1 MKNIKYIVAALLLLI
16 TSCNAQWQQ
25 VGKWSTYKQEK
36 NTFTFDA
43 VPATVSVTVFTDD
56 IIRVRMLP
64 NGKFPEDF
72 SWAVVGKI
80 DMPADI
86 SSVETDSSLEILT
99 NSLRVCVMKNPTRI
113 SFYDKSSSRLINT
126 DNLEKGMSW
135 ESKKVNVS
143 KSIPKDEYYYG
154 FGEKTGTLEK
164 TGYALE
170 NWNTDIPAYKSD
182 QDPLYKSV
190 PFYMAIRNC
199 NAYGIFFDNNY
210 KTYFDAGKEDK
221 KILSFRADGGELNY
235 YFINGPSPKDVSKNY
250 SKIIGTMPL
259 PPKWALGYQQ
269 SRWSYY
275 PESKVREIADTFR
288 KKKIPCDVI
297 YLDIHY
303 MDGYRVF
310 TWDSTRFSNPQKLL
324 SDLKADGF
332 HVVPIIDPGI
342 KKDENYSVYKSGV
355 AEDIFAKNP
364 DGSVFIGPVWPGECS
379 FPDFTNPITRNWWGE
394 QFQKLI
400 NIGMTGF
407 WVDMNEP
414 SVFDTPTK
422 TMPLDVVFNYNGQIK
437 NHSAAHNVYGM
448 QMARATFDA
457 VRKYKP
463 DSRPFVLSRANYAG
477 GQRYTAVWTG
487 DNVSSWEHLN
497 QGLPTM
503 MNLSISGQPFVG
515 EDIGGFIDS
524 PSGELF
530 TRWLQ
535 KGVFHPFCRV
545 HSEIN
550 SKPQEPWSYGEKF
563 EAINK
568 RYIELRYELLPYLYT
583 QFRNASI
590 MGIPIMRPIIY
601 NYPNEM
607 KFLKTQDEFLVG
619 DDILVCPVL
628 RAGAIKREISV
639 PPGTWYSFWDDHI
652 IKEGDEQTISAP
664 IDTIPIFIRGGAIIP
679 MQSVVQNTSEQVV
692 EIFIHVFPDAQKKAA
707 GEMYEDAGD
716 GYDYIAGNYRHTEFL
731 YTSSNESIIFS
742 YRITDGT
749 YQPHTRYIN
758 LIIHNYTIA
767 PNALKSMFRTLR
779 KYESLSD
786 LNSADSGWYY
796 DGIKKILYAKWIDG
810 EGVKLIIN

>member
-1 MKNIKYIVAALLLLI
+1 MKNIKYIVAAFMLLL
-16 TSCNAQWQQ
+16 TSCNAQWQL
-25 VGKWSTYKQEK
+25 VGKWSTYKQEN

-43 VPATVSVTVFTDD
+43 APAAVSVTVFTDD
-56 IIRVRMLP
+56 IIRVRMAP
-64 NGKFPEDF
+64 NGKFPDDF
-72 SWAVVGKI
+72 SWAVIGDIDTSIKI
-80 DMPADI
+80 
-86 SSVETDSSLEILT
+86 SYVETDSSMEIFT
-99 NSLRVCVMKNPTRI
+99 NKLRVCVLKNPTRI
-113 SFYDKSSSRLINT
+113 SFYDKTTVRLINS
-126 DNLEKGMSW
+126 DDFKKGMAW
-135 ESKKVNVS
+135 DDDKVKVW
-143 KSIPKDEYYYG
+143 KQMPTDEYYYG

-190 PFYMAIRNC
+190 PFYMAIRNGS
-199 NAYGIFFDNNY
+199 AYGIFFDNNY
-210 KTYFDAGKEDK
+210 KTYFDVGKDNK
-221 KILSFRADGGELNY
+221 NILSFSADGGELNY

-310 TWDSTRFSNPQKLL
+310 TWDSMRFPNPALLL
-324 SDLKADGF
+324 SDLSKDGF

-342 KKDENYSVYKSGV
+342 KQDGNYSVYKSGV
-355 AEDIFAKNP
+355 KENVFVKNP
-364 DGSVFIGPVWPGECS
+364 GGSIFIGPVWPGQCA
-379 FPDFTNPITRNWWGE
+379 FPDFTDPKTRNWWGE
-394 QFQKLI
+394 QFKNLI

-422 TMPLDVVFNYNGQIK
+422 TMPLDVVYNYDGQIN
-437 NHSAAHNVYGM
+437 NHRAAHNVYGM

-463 DSRPFVLSRANYAG
+463 DSRPFVLSRACYAG

-524 PSGELF
+524 PSEELF

-550 SKPQEPWSYGEKF
+550 SQPQEPWSYGEKF

-568 RYIELRYELLPYLYT
+568 RYIELRYEFLPYLYT
-583 QFRNASI
+583 QFRNASQT
-590 MGIPIMRPIIY
+590 GIPIMRPMIY
-601 NYPNEM
+601 NYPGLKKIM
-607 KFLKTQDEFLVG
+607 KVEDQFLVG

-628 RAGAIKREISV
+628 QAGETKRNVNI
-639 PPGTWYSFWDDHI
+639 PPGIWYSFWDGRI
-652 IKEGDEQTISAP
+652 MREGNEQTVSAP
-664 IDTIPIFIRGGAIIP
+664 IDTMPIFIRGGAIIP
-679 MQSVVQNTSEQVV
+679 MQSVVQNTFEQVA
-692 EIFIHVFPDAQKKAA
+692 EIYIHIFPDEQKKAA

-716 GYDYIAGNYRHTEFL
+716 GYEYVAGNYRCTEFL
-731 YTSSNESIIFS
+731 FTSSNESDIFS
-742 YRITDGT
+742 YSVAYGT
-749 YQPHTRYIN
+749 YQPEKRLVN
-758 LIIHNYTIA
+758 AVVHNYRKEPSNVKLI
-767 PNALKSMFRTLR
+767 FRSLR
-779 KYESLSD
+779 KYDSLKSLNASD
-786 LNSADSGWYY
+786 TGWFY
-796 DGIKKILYAKWIDG
+796 DGIKKIFYAKWIDE